1 MSCRLRTQFEPH
13 LLSRDISSDVLVGRF
28 SSFVNL
34 FARYHESNP
43 IALAKYSASSHERQ
57 IVCDVLVRTV
67 FVFCALV
74 AISSLCLIFLQDGSL
89 FPLLRYVCSGGA
101 SVDPD
106 KWVCECG
113 FANRLINTVC
123 GGGGPLGCKQ
133 QRPGCV
139 GAARTPADDGD
150 SWTCSCGFVNS
161 AKNVQC
167 GGKGVLGCKKARAEQ
182 DRVLCLNML
191 LLSWRSIVQSY
202 KLAGGLIWGAAG

>member
-123 GGGGPLGCKQ
+123 GGQEEAPWAASSRGQDASVPRGHRPTTATRGPA
-133 QRPGCV
+133 V
-139 GAARTPADDGD
+139 AA
-150 SWTCSCGFVNS
+150 S
-161 AKNVQC
+161 
-167 GGKGVLGCKKARAEQ
+167 
-182 DRVLCLNML
+182 
-191 LLSWRSIVQSY
+191 
-202 KLAGGLIWGAAG
+202 

>member
-1 MSCRLRTQFEPH
+1 MSACARERSLAPPDGHAQDERWHCTQCGFWNKPTNT
-13 LLSRDISSDVLVGRF
+13 VCGGTGPMGCKA
-28 SSFVNL
+28 
-34 FARYHESNP
+34 ARPE
-43 IALAKYSASSHERQ
+43 
-57 IVCDVLVRTV
+57 TV
-67 FVFCALV
+67 DP
-74 AISSLCLIFLQDGSL
+74 FLQAQALWAAQQASANA
-89 FPLLRYVCSGGA
+89 RAGGA